1 MTNTL
6 EASIEIDATPEAVWR
21 VVSDLERMGRW
32 SPQCKVMKVF
42 GGPVRNG
49 TRTANLNKKGLLV
62 WPTSAKVIRFEP
74 NTAIAWRV
82 TENHTIWTYELAAT
96 ETGTRVT
103 ERREAPTGT
112 TRLSSILVD
121 KFMGGTAGF
130 EVEMISGMNTTLTRI
145 KSEVESATSGVR

>member
-6 EASIEIDATPEAVWR
+6 EADIEIDATADAVWR
-21 VVSDLERMGRW
+21 VISDLERMGKW

-42 GGPVRNG
+42 GGPVRQG
-49 TRTANLNKKGLLV
+49 TRTFNVNKKGLLV

-74 NTAIAWRV
+74 GKAIAWRV
-82 TENHTIWTYELAAT
+82 SENHTIWTYELTPT

-112 TRLSSILVD
+112 TKVSSFLVD
-121 KFMGGTAGF
+121 KFMGGTADF
-130 EVEMISGMNTTLTRI
+130 EVEMISGMNLTLARI
-145 KSEVESATSGVR
+145 KSEVESAAATAR

>member
-6 EASIEIDATPEAVWR
+6 EATIEIDAAPDAVWP
-21 VVSDLERMGRW
+21 VISDLERMGRW
-32 SPQCKVMKVF
+32 SPQCKMMKVF
-42 GGPVRNG
+42 GGPVHHG
-49 TRTANLNKKGLLV
+49 TRTVNVNRKGLLV

-74 NTAIAWRV
+74 NAAIAWRV
-82 TENHTIWTYELAAT
+82 VENHTIWTYELTAT
-96 ETGTRVT
+96 ATGTRVT

-112 TRLSSILVD
+112 TKVSGFLVD

-145 KSEVESATSGVR
+145 KNEVEGAAPLAH

>member
-6 EASIEIDATPEAVWR
+6 EADIEIDATADAVWR
-21 VVSDLERMGRW
+21 VISDLERMGKW

-42 GGPVRNG
+42 GGPVRQG
-49 TRTANLNKKGLLV
+49 TRTFNVNKKGLLV

-74 NTAIAWRV
+74 GKAIAWRV
-82 TENHTIWTYELAAT
+82 AENHTIWTYELTPT

-112 TRLSSILVD
+112 TKVSSFLVD
-121 KFMGGTAGF
+121 KFMGGTADF
-130 EVEMISGMNTTLTRI
+130 EVEMISGMNLTLARI
-145 KSEVESATSGVR
+145 KSEVESAAATAR

>member
-6 EASIEIDATPEAVWR
+6 EASVDIDATPDAVWQ

-32 SPQCKVMKVF
+32 SPQCKTMKVF
-42 GGPVRNG
+42 GGPIRRG
-49 TRTANLNKKGLLV
+49 SRTVNVNRKGRLV

-74 NTAIAWRV
+74 ARAIAWRV
-82 TENHTIWTYELAAT
+82 TENHTIWTYELTPT

-112 TRLSSILVD
+112 TKISSFLVD
-121 KFMGGTAGF
+121 KFMGGTADF
-130 EVEMISGMNTTLTRI
+130 EVYMIAGMNTTLSRI
-145 KSEVESATSGVR
+145 KSEVEAAAAPAR